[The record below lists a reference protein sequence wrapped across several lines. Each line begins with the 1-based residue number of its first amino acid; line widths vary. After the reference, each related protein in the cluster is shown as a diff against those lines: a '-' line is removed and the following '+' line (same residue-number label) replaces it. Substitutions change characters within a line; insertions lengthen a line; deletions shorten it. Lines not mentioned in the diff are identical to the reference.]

1 MEVGSSEATVTE
13 FRRAEV
19 ISVGTELLLGQITD
33 TNATYI
39 CQRLAECGIPVYF
52 RQTVG
57 DNFHRVQQAFRLAW
71 SRAEL
76 VVLTGGLG
84 PTEDDLT
91 KGAVAAALGAELVE
105 DAESLAHLEE
115 FFARR
120 GRTMTPNQRR
130 QALIP
135 KGASPIPNRWGTAP
149 GVFWEVDGRVVVM
162 VPGVPREMR
171 GMLEEFVIPELRRR
185 RWIGGEVIR
194 SRVLRTVGIGEGQL
208 EELIRDLIH
217 TRNPSVAPLAHLG
230 EVHLRIT
237 ARGSP
242 EEVSRML
249 EQAEQGLRDRL
260 AEAVYGTDE
269 ETLEQAVARLLRTS
283 GLTVAV
289 GESCTGGL
297 VGQRLTSV
305 PGSSA
310 FFLGGVVAYS
320 NQAKRTLLGV
330 PDRLLQSFGAV
341 SAEVAQ
347 AMAEGAR
354 RVFEAE
360 VGLGIT
366 GIAGRGGGG
375 EAKPV
380 GRVYLALVDRQGA
393 RSTRADFGEEPG
405 REGVRWLASQAALNL
420 LRRYLLERGRGEPLQ
435 V

>member
-1 MEVGSSEATVTE
+1 MEAK
-13 FRRAEV
+13 RAEV

-57 DNFHRVQQAFRLAW
+57 DNFDRVQQAFRLAW

-76 VVLTGGLG
+76 VVFTGGLG

-91 KGAVAAALGAELVE
+91 KEAVAAALGAELVE
-105 DAESLAHLEE
+105 DADALAHLEQ

-135 KGASPIPNRWGTAP
+135 AGATAILNRWGTAP

-171 GMLEEFVIPELRRR
+171 GMMDEFVIPELRRR
-185 RWIGGEVIR
+185 GWTGGDVIR
-194 SRVLRTVGIGEGQL
+194 SRVLRTVGIGEGHL

-217 TRNPSVAPLAHLG
+217 TTNPTVAPLAHVG

-237 ARGSP
+237 ARGRP
-242 EEVSRML
+242 EEVDRML
-249 EQAEQGLRDRL
+249 EQTERKLRDRL
-260 AEAVYGTDE
+260 GEAVYGTDG
-269 ETLEQAVARLLRTS
+269 ETLDEVVARLLRTR

-310 FFLGGVVAYS
+310 FFLGAVVAYD
-320 NQAKRTLLGV
+320 NRAKRSLLGV
-330 PDRLLQSFGAV
+330 PDHLLQSFGAV
-341 SAEVAQ
+341 STEVAG
-347 AMAEGAR
+347 AMAQGAR
-354 RVFEAE
+354 RAFGADL
-360 VGLGIT
+360 GLGIT
-366 GIAGRGGGG
+366 GIAGPGGGT

-380 GRVYLALVDRQGA
+380 GRVYLALADGEG
-393 RSTRADFGEEPG
+393 TRTAQADFGEEPG
-405 REGVRWLASQAALNL
+405 REGVRRLASQAALNL
-420 LRRYLLERGRGEPLQ
+420 LRRYLLERGRG
-435 V
+435 

>member
-1 MEVGSSEATVTE
+1 VAQA
-13 FRRAEV
+13 RRAEV

-39 CQRLAECGIPVYF
+39 CQRLAEHGIPVYF

-57 DNFHRVQQAFRLAW
+57 DNFQRVQQAFHLAW

-76 VVLTGGLG
+76 VVFTGGLG

-91 KGAVAAALGAELVE
+91 KEAVAAALGVELVE
-105 DAESLAHLEE
+105 DSAALAHLEQ

-120 GRTMTPNQRR
+120 GRSMTPNQRR

-135 KGASPIPNRWGTAP
+135 RGAVPIPNRWGTAP
-149 GVFWEVDGRVVVM
+149 GVFWEVEGRVVVM

-171 GMLEEFVIPELRRR
+171 GMVDEFLLPELRRR
-185 RWIGGEVIR
+185 GWVGEEVIR
-194 SRVLRTVGIGEGQL
+194 SRVLRTVGIGEGHL

-217 TRNPSVAPLAHLG
+217 TTNPTVAPLAHVG

-237 ARGSP
+237 ARGRP
-242 EEVSRML
+242 EEVSRL
-249 EQAEQGLRDRL
+249 L
-260 AEAVYGTDE
+260 AEAEGKLRERLGDAVYGVDE
-269 ETLEQAVARLLRTS
+269 ETLDEVVARMLRTT

-289 GESCTGGL
+289 AESCTGGL
-297 VGQRLTSV
+297 VSQRLTSV

-310 FFLGGVVAYS
+310 YFLGGVVAYD
-320 NQAKRTLLGV
+320 NLAKRHLLGV
-330 PDRLLQSFGAV
+330 SQQLLESFGAV
-341 SAEVAQ
+341 SAEVAE

-354 RVFEAE
+354 RAFAAD

-366 GIAGRGGGG
+366 GVAGPGGRT

-380 GRVYLALVDRQGA
+380 GRVYLALADTAGV
-393 RSTRADFGEEPG
+393 RSVRADFGEEPG
-405 REGVRWLASQAALNL
+405 REGVRRLASQAALNL
-420 LRRYLLERGRGEPLQ
+420 LRRYVVEQGRG
-435 V
+435 